1 MNIDCWSHIGMF
13 LSLKDLINIRHI
25 NTEIHSSTNYRYER
39 EKRQYLH
46 KCVMKELI
54 RKRAL
59 KDWIH
64 RSPLLCCLT
73 GDMTLMTSRFGCS
86 KRFWDPPL
94 GWYSSRRR
102 FNRNCLRV
110 DSDLWGSGAYIDN
123 RISGWNRTI
132 WENRMKFMR
141 HGDSISNIVSTAR
154 DRIYQRKKSDIWN
167 NFLLV

>member
-1 MNIDCWSHIGMF
+1 MNIDCWSHISTF
-13 LSLKDLINIRHI
+13 LSLKDLISARYINI
-25 NTEIHSSTNYRYER
+25 EIHDSTNYRYNE
-39 EKRQYLH
+39 EKRKHSH
-46 KCVMKELI
+46 KCAMKELI

-59 KDWIH
+59 KDWVH

-86 KRFWDPPL
+86 NRLWDPPL

-102 FNRNCLRV
+102 FNRNCIRV